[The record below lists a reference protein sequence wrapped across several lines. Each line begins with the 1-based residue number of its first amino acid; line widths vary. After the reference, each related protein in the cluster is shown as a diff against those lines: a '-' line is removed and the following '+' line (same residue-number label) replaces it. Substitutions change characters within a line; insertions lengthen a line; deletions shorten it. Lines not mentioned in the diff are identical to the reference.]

1 MHTQYI
7 LLRMFRVYE
16 NICLLVIN
24 YENICLLV
32 INFAFLKPNLNIA
45 TISNPSRMSLGL
57 NYRNSIGFE
66 KG

>member
-7 LLRMFRVYE
+7 LLRMFGVYK
-16 NICLLVIN
+16 
-24 YENICLLV
+24 NICLLV

>member
-7 LLRMFRVYE
+7 LLHMFGVYE
-16 NICLLVIN
+16 NIF
-24 YENICLLV
+24 LLV

-57 NYRNSIGFE
+57 NFRNSIGFE